1 MQNGNCTS
9 ARAQWARYRSS
20 WYVYATN
27 LPQNRA
33 RNRPP
38 RPHAGGA
45 AQRLPASRARSP
57 ALANDGAPVQL
68 GPGAPQRLR
77 KRRIDGLHRG
87 GRSRSAAS
95 KQRPRRA
102 RLAGPATSS
111 NGVSPQTQLR
121 EPPVLSVHCCAG
133 YVTIYTV
140 DSGHKEATI
149 NARRA
154 EMLYMAACR
163 VLRDPAAAPSQ
174 SVWASSAGQIAYA
187 TVI

>member
-1 MQNGNCTS
+1 M
-9 ARAQWARYRSS
+9 
-20 WYVYATN
+20 
-27 LPQNRA
+27 
-33 RNRPP
+33 
-38 RPHAGGA
+38 
-45 AQRLPASRARSP
+45 
-57 ALANDGAPVQL
+57 
-68 GPGAPQRLR
+68 R
-77 KRRIDGLHRG
+77 KRRVDGLHRG

-133 YVTIYTV
+133 YATIYTV
-140 DSGHKEATI
+140 ASGHKEATI

-163 VLRDPAAAPSQ
+163 VLRDRAAAPSQ
-174 SVWASSAGQIAYA
+174 SVWASSAAQIRSMAQIGLA
-187 TVI
+187 CSEWTTVERAAGFDEAEYCASGTVAAVTAALGLPLRRVWVVNEEGPSRPSGSVTRVIST